1 MRLPH
6 FEPKVPY
13 PGVKWELAEQQW
25 RARIPA
31 SAGAQSSMFRVKP
44 KDFSETELERSF
56 QEAVAWKK
64 RQEKERE
71 KLRKTNG

>member
-1 MRLPH
+1 MQ
-6 FEPKVPY
+6 PKVPY
-13 PGVKWELAEQQW
+13 PGVKWELTEQQW
-25 RARIPA
+25 RAQIRIRMAPK
-31 SAGAQSSMFRVKP
+31 GMFRVKP